1 MFTFS
6 DDGCFKAP
14 VFAGAF
20 YFFDEF
26 VVLRG
31 LAYISGNSL
40 FTLAM
45 TYRIF
50 APLLVILFLV
60 SACNDSSATLEDLES
75 DIESVLNE
83 EDGTY
88 ALFYKDLNNPEL
100 QITINPDTMFHA
112 ASTMKTPVMIE
123 VFKQAEE
130 GRFSIYD
137 SVRIENKFYSIV
149 DSSEFSLEL
158 DPEADDPYE
167 SMVGETATIY
177 DLTHAMITY
186 SSNIA
191 TNLMIDLVGAE
202 NTTETMRELGADSI
216 RVLRGVYDMKAFERG
231 LSNRTTA
238 RDLAIILES
247 IAKGEVVDAEASQL
261 MLDILQ
267 DQFYKDIIA
276 GDLPDEAIVASKSGF
291 ITGVRHDSGIVYLP
305 DGRSYLLVYLSKNV
319 PDEDRSVAVGAS
331 ISRMIYDF
339 YMNNPVASEQ

>member
-1 MFTFS
+1 MS
-6 DDGCFKAP
+6 FKLP
-14 VFAGAF
+14 V
-20 YFFDEF
+20 
-26 VVLRG
+26 LI
-31 LAYISGNSL
+31 LA
-40 FTLAM
+40 
-45 TYRIF
+45 
-50 APLLVILFLV
+50 VLFLFC
-60 SACNDSSATLEDLES
+60 ACSGTTTTLNDLEGE
-75 DIESVLNE
+75 ITNLLENE
-83 EDGTY
+83 EGTY
-88 ALFYKDLNNPEL
+88 AVFYKDLNSPDL

-130 GRFSIYD
+130 GRFSVYD
-137 SVRIENKFYSIV
+137 SIEVENRFYSIV

-202 NTTETMRELGADSI
+202 NTTQTMRELGADSI
-216 RVLRGVYDMKAFERG
+216 QVLRGVYDMKAYDQG

-247 IAKGEVVDAEASQL
+247 IADGEVVDAEASQL
-261 MLDILQ
+261 MLDILE
-267 DQFYKDIIA
+267 DQFYKDMIA
-276 GDLPDEAIVASKSGF
+276 GDLPEEVRVASKSGF
-291 ITGVRHDSGIVYLP
+291 ITGVRHDSGLVYLP

-339 YMNNPVASEQ
+339 YMENPATSDQM